1 MVVKCLLKKGKC
13 NEYFIYDRIKRAFI
27 YKFTG
32 NYFTWYQNDIMHGYY
47 ADQNTIYSYDGT
59 VFQKT
64 DCKGDERIV
73 YLEQKSKKKLKY
85 SIASWSTGEIRE
97 SKYDLVQK
105 IAQE

>member
-1 MVVKCLLKKGKC
+1 MNISFMTALS
-13 NEYFIYDRIKRAFI
+13 EAFI

-85 SIASWSTGEIRE
+85 SIASWSTGEIV
-97 SKYDLVQK
+97 KANMIFVQK